1 MLRPASRLA
10 AARPRASPPA
20 VRSGRA
26 PRPPGTAGR
35 SRRTSRDRDNVSRK
49 ARNGRGLLPPN
60 PNQWLLEHNGLDLRE
75 ALGMPL
81 DVFLPHQ
88 LAFDLVPNA
97 RVLPHGDLPLAQT
110 YIDHFRRNG
119 SASWSGMGI
128 PMPDGQVWVLYNDSH
143 TQARIRAT
151 PMEEFFHL

>member
-1 MLRPASRLA
+1 
-10 AARPRASPPA
+10 
-20 VRSGRA
+20 
-26 PRPPGTAGR
+26 
-35 SRRTSRDRDNVSRK
+35 
-49 ARNGRGLLPPN
+49 
-60 PNQWLLEHNGLDLRE
+60 
-75 ALGMPL
+75 MPL

-151 PMEEFFHL
+151 PMEEFFVTG